1 MRRRLLLRVAAS
13 DLAALFAALAV
24 GSAWTFGTP
33 LLWSAD
39 VPPGE
44 TAVPLAALL
53 LAGLFLGTFLT
64 GRAWLKGPPRPA
76 YGRALSIAGFMLG
89 VTSLGIVVLR
99 VYWSRSLLG
108 ITTVVWVVLALA
120 LRALYRQQAWADS
133 LVVVTDESALVTRLQ
148 LSPHA
153 DVVSRLSPKS
163 VDAIG
168 ELPEDATLVV
178 DLRAVLSDRMAQF
191 VSSCNLAGV
200 PVRTLG
206 DVYEEHTGRF
216 PIVHL
221 AEGWELSVPV
231 QRAAGYEP
239 FKRVLDVVAVIVTS
253 PIALV
258 LSGFAWLVVRI
269 DAGSPVLFRQQRVGR
284 NGEPFTVY
292 KFRTMQLDA
301 EAAGPRFAIERDDR
315 VTRIGRFLRKSRI
328 DELPQLWNVLRGDLS
343 LVGPRPEQ
351 EAFVEA
357 FAEKIPFYMHRH
369 LVRPGLT
376 GWAQV
381 NHGYSDATDTEDKLA
396 YDLYYAKHMSVW
408 LDAQIIGKTI
418 WTVVSGSGAR

>member
-13 DLAALFAALAV
+13 DLAGLVAALAV

-33 LLWSAD
+33 ALWNAD
-39 VPPGE
+39 VPPGQS
-44 TAVPLAALL
+44 AMPLTGLL
-53 LAGLFLGTFLT
+53 VGGFFLGTFLT
-64 GRAWLKGPPRPA
+64 GRAWIKGPPRPA

-89 VTSLGIVVLR
+89 VTSLGIVFAR
-99 VYWSRSLLG
+99 VYWSRSLLV
-108 ITTVVWVVLALA
+108 ITTVVWIVLALA
-120 LRALYRQQAWADS
+120 MRALYRQQAWADS
-133 LVVVTDESALVTRLQ
+133 LVVVTDESALVSRLQ
-148 LSPHA
+148 EAPHA
-153 DVVSRLSPKS
+153 AVLARVSPKT
-163 VDAIG
+163 VDAVDEI
-168 ELPEDATLVV
+168 PQDATLVV

-239 FKRVLDVVAVIVTS
+239 LKRLLDVVAVVVMA
-253 PIALV
+253 PIAIV
-258 LSGFAWLVVRI
+258 LSAVAWVLVRV
-269 DAGSPVLFRQQRVGR
+269 DAGQPVLFRQRRVGR
-284 NGEPFTVY
+284 NGEPFIVY
-292 KFRTMQLDA
+292 KFRTMQIDA
-301 EAAGPRFAIERDDR
+301 EAEGPRFAVERDDR

-328 DELPQLWNVLRGDLS
+328 DELPQLWNILRGDLS

-351 EAFVEA
+351 EAFVAA

-376 GWAQV
+376 GWSQV
-381 NHGYSDATDTEDKLA
+381 NYGYGGAEDTEDKLA
-396 YDLYYAKHMSVW
+396 YDLYYAKHMSIW